1 MSADVGD
8 PARCKRPDAASA
20 KTCFG
25 RTVASYAIRS
35 RRDEAMAISL
45 EALQAEVLRL
55 APSDR
60 ARLLERLILS
70 LDSDAETEAAW
81 DAVAE
86 ARETEIATAAVSAV
100 PLEEALAR
108 LEARFKA

>member
-1 MSADVGD
+1 
-8 PARCKRPDAASA
+8 
-20 KTCFG
+20 
-25 RTVASYAIRS
+25 
-35 RRDEAMAISL
+35 MATPL

-70 LDSDAETEAAW
+70 LDSDAETDAAW

-86 ARETEIATAAVSAV
+86 AREAEITTGAVSAV
-100 PLEEALAR
+100 PLEDALAR

>member
-1 MSADVGD
+1 
-8 PARCKRPDAASA
+8 
-20 KTCFG
+20 
-25 RTVASYAIRS
+25 
-35 RRDEAMAISL
+35 MATSL

-70 LDSDAETEAAW
+70 LDSDAETDAAW

-86 ARETEIATAAVSAV
+86 AREAEITTGAVSAV
-100 PLEEALAR
+100 PLEDALAR

>member
-1 MSADVGD
+1 
-8 PARCKRPDAASA
+8 
-20 KTCFG
+20 
-25 RTVASYAIRS
+25 
-35 RRDEAMAISL
+35 MATSL

-70 LDSDAETEAAW
+70 LDSDAETDAAW
-81 DAVAE
+81 DAVAG
-86 ARETEIATAAVSAV
+86 AREAEISTGAVSAV
-100 PLEEALAR
+100 PLEDALAR